1 MHEPS
6 CPGPPSAPY
15 DLTLPLVGLSA
26 AHLNWTAPED
36 DGGVSDPSW
45 DPAIDGKQNSTTL
58 TYTVTLTNG
67 KDTTTVT
74 TKALSL
80 IVSNLHHSTAYTVT
94 VVAENV
100 YERGPEATTV
110 FSTGNFIVPCAC
122 KYYYSMSSLTLIALH
137 SIIVETTVISLQFSS
152 YRLAV
157 SCDWP
162 QCSIGYCSPLC
173 QHHFHHH
180 AAIPMCS

>member
-1 MHEPS
+1 M
-6 CPGPPSAPY
+6 
-15 DLTLPLVGLSA
+15 GLSA

-36 DGGVSDPSW
+36 DGGVSDRSW

-67 KDTTTVT
+67 KDTTMVT

-80 IVSNLHHSTAYTVT
+80 TVSMQPSAQHSIYTVT

-100 YERGPEATTV
+100 YEKGPKATTV
-110 FSTGNFIVPCAC
+110 FSTGKFIVPYAC
-122 KYYYSMSSLTLIALH
+122 KHYYSMSPLTFIASH
-137 SIIVETTVISLQFSS
+137 AIIVETTVISLQFSS
-152 YRLAV
+152 CRLAV

-162 QCSIGYCSPLC
+162 RCSIGHCSPLC
-173 QHHFHHH
+173 LHHFYHHV
-180 AAIPMCS
+180 AIPMCS

>member
-1 MHEPS
+1 MGNRNRKQYTIGYKET
-6 CPGPPSAPY
+6 GNN
-15 DLTLPLVGLSA
+15 TLG
-26 AHLNWTAPED
+26 
-36 DGGVSDPSW
+36 
-45 DPAIDGKQNSTTL
+45 
-58 TYTVTLTNG
+58 NG
-67 KDTTTVT
+67 KDTTMVT

-122 KYYYSMSSLTLIALH
+122 KHYYSMSSLTFIALH

-162 QCSIGYCSPLC
+162 QCSIGCCSPLC
-173 QHHFHHH
+173 QHHFRHHI
-180 AAIPMCS
+180 AIPMCS